1 MSSLSLEAIAQRN
14 IRLFIAFRALFNA
27 RFYYPIFAIIYLD
40 FGLSLEQF
48 ALLNV
53 IWAVTII
60 LAEVPSGAL
69 SDLFGRKKLLVFT
82 TSLMVAE
89 MAVWAFAP
97 RADATV
103 LFWILAINRILS
115 GLGEASASGSDE
127 ALVFDSLDQA
137 GLKDKWS
144 EVLAKMARIQS
155 FAFMFAMVMG
165 GVIYDPNI
173 IGKVASGLGLD
184 IEVTQETVLRWPVYL
199 TLISSIIVFLVSLRF
214 IEPGEKKEAHESP
227 ALGEAFK
234 QTWNAGKWIV
244 HTPFALIVII
254 AGAYADSVIR
264 MFVTLSSQYYELIEF
279 TPVYFGFIGA
289 GISALGILTASLSKW
304 LVDHHSPTFNFFAVC
319 TIAMTG
325 FIGANF
331 LVPYLGLIFAIL
343 MFVAFS
349 ITMFCL
355 SYYLNHISKKGIR
368 ATVLSFKGM
377 AGNLGYAFI
386 GWLYAILGSH
396 LKKGDPALATDVD
409 ALFASTL
416 IYFPWYFITG
426 IVLVVLIALWR
437 CPRPTK
443 AFREMDNDPAG
454 EDG

>member
-1 MSSLSLEAIAQRN
+1 MTALSPEAIAKRN
-14 IRLFIAFRALFNA
+14 VRLFIVFKALFNA

-53 IWAVTII
+53 IWAITII

-82 TSLMVAE
+82 TTLMVAE

-97 RADATV
+97 RADPTV

-137 GLKDKWS
+137 GLKDTWS
-144 EVLAKMARIQS
+144 DVLAKTARIQS
-155 FAFMFAMVMG
+155 FAFMLAMVIG
-165 GVIYDPNI
+165 GVIYDPSI
-173 IGKVASGLGLD
+173 VGYVAQAIGLNVT
-184 IEVTQETVLRWPVYL
+184 VTQETVLRWPVFL
-199 TLISSIIVFLVSLRF
+199 TLGSAVIVWFVSLRF
-214 IEPGEKKEAHESP
+214 IEPGGKKDTNETP
-227 ALGEAFK
+227 AIGEAFNQIRK
-234 QTWNAGKWIV
+234 AGKWIGR
-244 HTPFALIVII
+244 TPFALIVIV

-264 MFVTLSSQYYELIEF
+264 MFVTLSSQYYELIHY
-279 TPVYFGFIGA
+279 TSVYFGFIGA

-304 LVDHHSPTFNFFAVC
+304 LVDHHSPTFNFFAIC

-325 FIGANF
+325 FIGATF
-331 LVPYLGLIFAIL
+331 MYPYIGLIFAVL

-355 SYYLNHISKKGIR
+355 SFYLNHVTQKSMR
-368 ATVLSFKGM
+368 ATVLSFKSM

-386 GWLYAILGSH
+386 GWLYAILGSY
-396 LKKGDPALATDVD
+396 LKKGEPALETDVD
-409 ALFASTL
+409 ALFAETL
-416 IYFPWYFITG
+416 VFFPWYFITG
-426 IVLVVLIALWR
+426 IAIVILIALWR
-437 CPRPTK
+437 CPRPTR
-443 AFREMDNDPAG
+443 AFRQMDNAERVETD
-454 EDG
+454 

>member
-1 MSSLSLEAIAQRN
+1 MSALSPEAIAQRN
-14 IRLFIAFRALFNA
+14 VQLFIAFKALFNA

-69 SDLFGRKKLLVFT
+69 SDLFGRKKLLIFT
-82 TSLMVAE
+82 TTLMVLE

-97 RADATV
+97 RGDSTV

-137 GLKDKWS
+137 GLKDTWS
-144 EVLAKMARIQS
+144 DVLAKMARIQS
-155 FAFMFAMVMG
+155 FAFMLAMVLG

-173 IGKVASGLGLD
+173 VQYAAGLIGVEA
-184 IEVTQETVLRWPVYL
+184 EVTKETVLRWPVFL
-199 TLISSIIVFLVSLRF
+199 TLVSAVIVWFLSLRF
-214 IEPGEKKEAHESP
+214 IEPGGKQEAHETQG
-227 ALGEAFK
+227 LGAAFK
-234 QTWNAGKWIV
+234 QTWDAGKWIAR
-244 HTPFALIVII
+244 TPFALIVIV

-264 MFVTLSSQYYELIEF
+264 MFVTLASQYYELIQF

-289 GISALGILTASLSKW
+289 GISGLGIFTASLSKW
-304 LVDHHSPTFNFFAVC
+304 LVDHHSPAFNFFAVC

-325 FIGANF
+325 FIGATF

-355 SYYLNHISKKGIR
+355 SYYLNHITQQSMR

-396 LKKGDPALATDVD
+396 LKKEDPSLATDVD
-409 ALFASTL
+409 SLFAATL
-416 IYFPWYFITG
+416 KYFPWYFITG
-426 IVLVVLIALWR
+426 IVLVILIALWR
-437 CPRPTK
+437 CPHPNK
-443 AFREMDNDPAG
+443 AFRQMDNEGKSDS
-454 EDG
+454 E

>member
-1 MSSLSLEAIAQRN
+1 MSALSPETIATRN

-137 GLKDKWS
+137 GLKDTWS
-144 EVLAKMARIQS
+144 DVLAKMARIQS
-155 FAFMFAMVMG
+155 FAFMFAMVFG
-165 GVIYDPNI
+165 GIIYDPNI
-173 IGKVASGLGLD
+173 VGYVANLIGLD
-184 IEVTQETVLRWPVYL
+184 VEVTKETVLRWPVYL
-199 TLISSIIVFLVSLRF
+199 TLVSAVIVWFVSLQF
-214 IEPGEKKEAHESP
+214 IEPGEEKEAHESP
-227 ALGEAFK
+227 ALGEAFNQIWK
-234 QTWNAGKWIV
+234 AGKWIGR
-244 HTPFALIVII
+244 TPFALIVIV
-254 AGAYADSVIR
+254 AGAYTDSVIR
-264 MFVTLSSQYYELIEF
+264 MFVTLSSQYYELIQF

-289 GISALGILTASLSKW
+289 GISGLGILTASLSKW
-304 LVDHHSPTFNFFAVC
+304 LVDHHTPTFNFFAIC
-319 TIAMTG
+319 GIAMTG
-325 FIGANF
+325 FVGATF
-331 LVPYLGLIFAIL
+331 MVPYVGLLFAIL

-355 SYYLNHISKKGIR
+355 SFYLNHITQKSMR
-368 ATVLSFKGM
+368 ATVLSFKSM

-396 LKKGDPALATDVD
+396 LKKEDPMLVEDVD
-409 ALFASTL
+409 TLFAATL
-416 IYFPWYFITG
+416 IYFPWYFAVG

-437 CPRPTK
+437 CRHPNQ
-443 AFREMDNDPAG
+443 AFRQMDNEG
-454 EDG
+454 ESTSE

>member
-1 MSSLSLEAIAQRN
+1 MSALSPEAIAKRN
-14 IRLFIAFRALFNA
+14 VRLFITFKTLFNA

-40 FGLSLEQF
+40 FGLTLEQF

-97 RADATV
+97 RTDPVV
-103 LFWILAINRILS
+103 LFWVLAVNRILS

-137 GLKDKWS
+137 GLKDTWS
-144 EVLAKMARIQS
+144 DVLAKMARMQS
-155 FAFMFAMVMG
+155 FAFMFAMIMG

-173 IGKVASGLGLD
+173 IGYLARLIGLD
-184 IEVTQETVLRWPVYL
+184 VEVTKETVLRWPVFL
-199 TLISSIIVFLVSLRF
+199 TLVSAIIVWFVSLRF
-214 IEPGEKKEAHESP
+214 IEPGGEKESHEAN
-227 ALGEAFK
+227 AVGAAFK
-234 QTWNAGKWIV
+234 QTFAAGKWIV
-244 HTPFALIVII
+244 HTPIALIVIV
-254 AGAYADSVIR
+254 AGAYVDSVVR
-264 MFVTLSSQYYELIEF
+264 MFVTLTSQYYELIEF

-289 GISALGILTASLSKW
+289 GISGLGILTASLSKW
-304 LVDHHSPTFNFFAVC
+304 LVDHHSPTFNFFTVC
-319 TIAMTG
+319 TIGMAG
-325 FIGANF
+325 FIGATF

-343 MFVAFS
+343 TFVAFS
-349 ITMFCL
+349 ITTFCL
-355 SYYLNHISKKGIR
+355 SYYLNHVTRKSMR

-377 AGNLGYAFI
+377 ACNLGYAFI
-386 GWLYAILGSH
+386 GWLYAILGSY
-396 LKKGDPALATDVD
+396 LKQGDPTLENDVD
-409 ALFASTL
+409 ALFAETL
-416 IYFPWYFITG
+416 VYFPYYFAAG
-426 IVLVVLIALWR
+426 IVGVVLIALWR

-443 AFREMDNDPAG
+443 AFRELDHTPS
-454 EDG
+454 EE